1 MLNEHDQREL
11 SLIEQRLCSDD
22 RRLVD
27 TFRTA
32 RPGSSRSRRWAS
44 RALVSFGAFTLL
56 VGLVAGAAGVFLQ
69 GLLVLGSGI
78 GWVVLRRRIAV
89 GKGSFRRTGQPRGRP
104 DRDASPERRH
114 PA

>member
-11 SLIEQRLCSDD
+11 SLIEQGLCSDD
-22 RRLVD
+22 RSLVD
-27 TFRTA
+27 TFRTV
-32 RPGSSRSRRWAS
+32 RPGSSRGRRWAS
-44 RALVSFGAFTLL
+44 RALIGFGALMLL

-78 GWVVLRRRIAV
+78 GWVVFRRRIAA
-89 GKGSFRRTGQPRGRP
+89 GKGSFRRTGQPGDRP